1 VTDINF
7 DVQTPDVLMDAVL
20 TSDVLANAVVM
31 NDIPANAVQTAELW
45 RARPG
50 AFSPRS
56 AFLGTGVS
64 GVGSGTVG
72 GGTVGSGTV
81 GSGTAPCV
89 VVRQVPRV
97 PGKAALAFP
106 VPQSAAAAQLG
117 HINNYNQMTSVYA
130 VGEGASGPPPYR
142 EPA

>member
-1 VTDINF
+1 VPNVTDINF
-7 DVQTPDVLMDAVL
+7 DVQTPDLL
-20 TSDVLANAVVM
+20 TNAVLANAVLTNAVLA
-31 NDIPANAVQTAELW
+31 DAVQTAELW

-56 AFLGTGVS
+56 AFPGTGVS
-64 GVGSGTVG
+64 GVG
-72 GGTVGSGTV
+72 GGTAGGGTV

-97 PGKAALAFP
+97 RGKAALAFP
-106 VPQSAAAAQLG
+106 APRSAAAAQLG
-117 HINNYNQMTSVYA
+117 HVNNYNHMTSVYA
-130 VGEGASGPPPYR
+130 VGEGASGPPPHR

>member
-1 VTDINF
+1 VPNVTDINF
-7 DVQTPDVLMDAVL
+7 DVQTPDVLMK
-20 TSDVLANAVVM
+20 DVLANAVVM
-31 NDIPANAVQTAELW
+31 NDIPANTIATNAVQTAELW

-64 GVGSGTVG
+64 GVG

-130 VGEGASGPPPYR
+130 FGEGASGPPPYR

>member
-7 DVQTPDVLMDAVL
+7 DVQTPDALMNAVLM
-20 TSDVLANAVVM
+20 SDVLANAVVM
-31 NDIPANAVQTAELW
+31 NDISANAVQTAELW

-64 GVGSGTVG
+64 GVG

>member
-1 VTDINF
+1 MTDINF
-7 DVQTPDVLMDAVL
+7 DVQTP
-20 TSDVLANAVVM
+20 DVLANAVVM
-31 NDIPANAVQTAELW
+31 NDIPANAVQMVELW

-64 GVGSGTVG
+64 GVGGGTVG
-72 GGTVGSGTV
+72 GGIV
-81 GSGTAPCV
+81 GSGTAPCLA
-89 VVRQVPRV
+89 VRQVPRV